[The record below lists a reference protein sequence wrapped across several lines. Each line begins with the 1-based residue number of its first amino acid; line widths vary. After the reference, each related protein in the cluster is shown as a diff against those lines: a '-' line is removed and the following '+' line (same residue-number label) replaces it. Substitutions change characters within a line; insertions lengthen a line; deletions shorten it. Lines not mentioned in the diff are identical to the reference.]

1 MTGSVFEKWQVV
13 SGVIQ
18 NVLLLGTVLLAA
30 YIGLKQTDIAAQ
42 QTRISQQLLDL
53 EYELSV
59 YLEYQSADQK
69 LILHNQGKHNIYLG
83 GVNLKSRQREMYDP
97 SRLIAVG
104 GSHYIQTQKLDSL
117 PPAQGQF
124 AIDLD
129 VYLSDERRLKYVLHS
144 RLILDKTSGSLN
156 VMIQTSATERFD
168 WSAE

>member
-59 YLEYQSADQK
+59 YLE
-69 LILHNQGKHNIYLG
+69 
-83 GVNLKSRQREMYDP
+83 
-97 SRLIAVG
+97 
-104 GSHYIQTQKLDSL
+104 
-117 PPAQGQF
+117 
-124 AIDLD
+124 
-129 VYLSDERRLKYVLHS
+129 
-144 RLILDKTSGSLN
+144 
-156 VMIQTSATERFD
+156 
-168 WSAE
+168 

>member
-1 MTGSVFEKWQVV
+1 MTGSAFEKWQVV

-69 LILHNQGKHNIYLG
+69 LLLHNQGKHNIYLG
-83 GVNLKSRQREMYDP
+83 GVNLKGRQREMYDP

-104 GSHYIQTQKLDSL
+104 GSHYI
-117 PPAQGQF
+117 PQGQF
-124 AIDLD
+124 TIDLD
-129 VYLSDERRLKYVLHS
+129 LYLSDERRLKYVLHS

-156 VMIQTSATERFD
+156 VMIQPSATERFD
-168 WSAE
+168 WSAK